1 MLRLA
6 FKRRS
11 VLRARI
17 NPEKVLTVDSIHTKI
32 SLIPDR
38 YQEISFIVWHLR
50 EVEDSEKME
59 ENKN

>member
-1 MLRLA
+1 M
-6 FKRRS
+6 FVK
-11 VLRARI
+11 
-17 NPEKVLTVDSIHTKI
+17 
-32 SLIPDR
+32 SLWLPDR